1 MNKIAFSLF
10 NSTYTHLQIQ
20 NVPRV
25 TVFEAQLVDSLKYD
39 ITKKMLKLLLHMQA
53 NGQSM
58 IDLLFI
64 Q

>member
-20 NVPRV
+20 NVPCV

-58 IDLLFI
+58 IDLLLI